1 MLPSDRRA
9 ADAPTIIRS
18 DGTAPHPPFTPSY
31 IPGQKIGPFELIE
44 PVGTGGMA
52 TVWKAF
58 DREMSR
64 DVALKILPADLARD
78 PDHVARFKLEA
89 QSAAALDHPCIAKAF
104 QCGEW
109 DGVHAIA
116 FEYVPGET
124 LRQRL
129 EASGP
134 IPPTDAVKYL
144 RDLAAGLGHA
154 AGRGVVHRD
163 VKPAN
168 IVITPCGS
176 AKLIDMGLARRQ
188 DAIAANGGLT
198 TSGVTL
204 GTFDYLSPEQ
214 ALDPRRA
221 DVRSDLYSLGCTF
234 YHVLTG
240 RPPVPDGTA
249 ARKLHFHQ
257 HELPPDP
264 RALNPAIPD
273 DLAAVLSRLMMKQPE
288 DRYQSPAELTHD
300 LELIAAG
307 LADPSQGSSSRIVTV
322 PARPSGQW
330 LVAAVAIAAC
340 LVIAVSM
347 LSGGSTNRDQTFNPP
362 VIPKAPGPV
371 PDGPVIPA
379 ATSVVTADGFHLAS
393 NAEELATLL
402 RAGTAAIRLEPGR
415 EYDLTLADPIVFTG
429 EKLELE
435 TATDRPPAVLILPA
449 TAADA
454 LHSGTPTFRSSLS
467 VELRRL
473 VVRTVPTP
481 FEEGPVIEPCGLL
494 FDRTAKV
501 ILTACRFE
509 TNELLRTGKSASVAI
524 LADPSTEL
532 LVRNCTFPIG
542 SIAVRLTGDV
552 KASISETAFGPHESA
567 FDLNAGRG
575 TLLLRHCSFLFR
587 PDGGAVFDLLDDPS
601 YAITLSHNLFAAAGP
616 LASPMMMMG
625 QRDTPVLVRTASAR
639 SSSRITTQ
647 SGEPNAY
654 YRIEAAAF
662 AETVLPF
669 DRRSEIGI
677 DDPSATALTV
687 VPWSE
692 TDPLVSLSDSTDP
705 WRAFR
710 ARLDLPTLRIPKD
723 VIVGVRHRTPDG
735 MQRIYPGDWPPP
747 RPADLTAGSI
757 KLWWPAAP
765 SSEPL
770 PRNAA
775 RRLDELLAVARPG
788 DTIEIRHTG
797 KLPIRP
803 VRLNT
808 PNLNLTIRAAEGF
821 RPILVPDPSSR
832 LPDASLFELVEGELT
847 FDGLDFQLSG
857 RRDAADPRLLA
868 CVRLA
873 GGAAC
878 SFRRCIVTLDEMDDK
893 AAAVVL
899 AGPESEMMR
908 MSGGAAPP
916 RVKWE
921 DCLIRGTGRGLWV
934 QAARPFAL
942 ELTNTVIAMDG
953 AYLMIDAPTRDLAG
967 TARGKLSLTR
977 LTAALAGPFIE
988 MRAGR
993 GTNGKPSLLPLDVET
1008 SRCLF
1013 AAVGTPRPLV
1023 VIDGGDPAE
1032 SPDQYLVWQSDPP
1045 ARYLNWERSGT
1056 MLEVRPADPS
1066 GGMTMLQLDLDDW
1079 LRRVTKEPSRSLS
1092 RNRPSRFPTSPR
1104 ALADITA
1111 ADVAV
1116 GRRGEPFA
1124 PTDSAGADPNA
1135 VPKPVE

>member
-1 MLPSDRRA
+1 M
-9 ADAPTIIRS
+9 
-18 DGTAPHPPFTPSY
+18 
-31 IPGQKIGPFELIE
+31 IE
-44 PVGTGGMA
+44 SVGTGGMA

-58 DREMSR
+58 DREMNR

-89 QSAAALDHPCIAKAF
+89 QAAAALDHPCIAKAF

-116 FEYVPGET
+116 FEFVPGET

-129 EASGP
+129 EAGGP
-134 IPPTDAVKYL
+134 IPPADAVKYL
-144 RDLAAGLGHA
+144 SDLAAGLGHA

-188 DAIAANGGLT
+188 DAIAANGGVT

-240 RPPVPDGTA
+240 RPPVPEGTA

-257 HELPPDP
+257 HEKPADP
-264 RALNPAIPD
+264 RSLNPAIPD
-273 DLAAVLSRLMMKQPE
+273 DLAAVLSRLMMKRPE
-288 DRYQSPAELTHD
+288 DRYQTPAELLHD
-300 LELIAAG
+300 LELIATG
-307 LADPSQGSSSRIVTV
+307 LADPSLVSRSRITTESVW
-322 PARPSGQW
+322 PSGQW
-330 LVAAVAIAAC
+330 LVAALAIAVS
-340 LVIAVSM
+340 LVIAFRM
-347 LSGGSTNRDQTFNPP
+347 LSGGSTNREQAFVAPP
-362 VIPKAPGPV
+362 LPKPPGSIAEAPVV
-371 PDGPVIPA
+371 PA
-379 ATSVVTADGFHLAS
+379 STSVVTVDGFHVAA
-393 NAEELATLL
+393 NADELGSLL
-402 RAGTAAIRLEPGR
+402 RKGIAAIRLEPGR
-415 EYDLTLADPIVFTG
+415 EYDLALADPIVFTG
-429 EKLELE
+429 GTLILE
-435 TATDRPPAVLILPA
+435 TVADRPPAVLILPA

-454 LHSGTPTFRSSLS
+454 VPNGTLIFRGSAS

-473 VVRTVPTP
+473 VVRTVPSP
-481 FEEGPVIEPCGLL
+481 FELGPVIDPSGLS
-494 FDRTAKV
+494 FDRVGKV
-501 ILTACRFE
+501 DLVGCRFE
-509 TNELLRTGKSASVAI
+509 TNELLRTGKAASVAVS
-524 LADPSTEL
+524 ADTGTSLT
-532 LVRNCTFPIG
+532 VRHCTFPIG
-542 SIAVRLTGDV
+542 SVALRLSGDV
-552 KASISETAFGPHESA
+552 NAAVSESAFGPHESA

-575 TLLLRHCSFLFR
+575 TLSLRHCSFLFR
-587 PDGGAVFDLLDDPS
+587 PDGGAVFDLQDDPA
-601 YAITLSHNLFAAAGP
+601 YAITLAHNLFAASGP

-625 QRDTPVLVRTASAR
+625 QRDTPVLIRTPGTKTATRVTAV
-639 SSSRITTQ
+639 

-654 YRIEAAAF
+654 YRIEAAAYT
-662 AETVLPF
+662 ETVLPF

-677 DDPSATALTV
+677 DDMNATLLTV

-692 TDPLVSLSDSTDP
+692 TDPLTLLLDTTDT

-710 ARLDLPTLRIPKD
+710 ARLDLPSLRIPKD
-723 VIVGVRHRTPDG
+723 VIVGARLRTPDG
-735 MQRIYPGDWPPP
+735 QQRIYPGDWPPP
-747 RPADLTAGSI
+747 RPADLTAGSV
-757 KLWWPAAP
+757 KVWWPAAP
-765 SSEPL
+765 ASESL

-788 DTIEIRHTG
+788 DTIEIRHSG
-797 KLPIRP
+797 RLPIRP

-808 PNLNLTIRAAEGF
+808 PNLNLTFRAAEGF
-821 RPILVPDPSSR
+821 RPVLVPDPSSR
-832 LPDASLFELVEGELT
+832 LPDTSLFELVEGELA
-847 FDGLDFQLSG
+847 FEGLDFQLAG
-857 RRDAADPRLLA
+857 RRDAPDSRLLA

-873 GGAAC
+873 GGAGC
-878 SFRRCIVTLDEMDDK
+878 SFRRCVVTFDEGDDK

-899 AGPESEMMR
+899 AGPDSEMMR
-908 MSGGAAPP
+908 MGGGAAPP
-916 RVKWE
+916 RMKFE
-921 DCLIRGTGRGLWV
+921 DCLVRGTGRGVWV
-934 QAARPFAL
+934 QAARPFSL
-942 ELTNTVIAMDG
+942 ELTNSVVATEGTFLVLDP
-953 AYLMIDAPTRDLAG
+953 PTRDLPG

-993 GTNGKPSLLPLDVET
+993 GTNGKPNLLPLEVDT
-1008 SRCLF
+1008 SRCVF

-1023 VIDGGDPAE
+1023 VIEGGDPAE
-1032 SPDQYLVWQSDPP
+1032 PDQYLQWQADPP
-1045 ARYLNWERSGT
+1045 ARYLNWDRSGT
-1056 MLEVRPADPS
+1056 MLEIRPSDS
-1066 GGMTMLQLDLDDW
+1066 IGGATALQLDVDEW
-1079 LRRVTKEPSRSLS
+1079 LRRITKEPSRSLS
-1092 RNRPSRFPTSPR
+1092 RNRAPRFPTTPR
-1104 ALADITA
+1104 ALADVTA

-1124 PTDSAGADPNA
+1124 PADSTGVDPNA

>member
-124 LRQRL
+124 LRQRV

-134 IPPTDAVKYL
+134 IPPADAVKYL

-188 DAIAANGGLT
+188 DAIAANGGVT

-273 DLAAVLSRLMMKQPE
+273 DLAAVLSRLMMKRPE
-288 DRYQSPAELTHD
+288 DRYQTPAELTQD
-300 LELIAAG
+300 LELVAAG
-307 LADPSQGSSSRIVTV
+307 LADPSRSSTASIPV
-322 PARPSGQW
+322 RPPGQW
-330 LVAAVAIAAC
+330 ITAAVVLAAC
-340 LVIAVSM
+340 LVIGVTM
-347 LSGGSTNRDQTFNPP
+347 FSGGPANRDPAYTLPAAPKPSGPIAEAP
-362 VIPKAPGPV
+362 VV
-371 PDGPVIPA
+371 PA
-379 ATSVVTADGFHLAS
+379 ATSVVTADGFHLAA
-393 NAEELATLL
+393 NAEELVSLL
-402 RAGTAAIRLEPGR
+402 RSGTAAIRLEPGR
-415 EYDLTLADPIVFTG
+415 EYDLTLADPIVFVGDT
-429 EKLELE
+429 LILE
-435 TATDRPPAVLILPA
+435 TAADRPQAVLILPA
-449 TAADA
+449 TAANA
-454 LHSGTPTFRSSLS
+454 IPNGTLAIRGSTS

-473 VVRTVPTP
+473 VVRTVPSP
-481 FEEGPVIEPCGLL
+481 FEQGPIIEPCGLS
-494 FDRTAKV
+494 FDRVGKV
-501 ILTACRFE
+501 DLVGCRFE
-509 TNELLRTGKSASVAI
+509 TNELLRTGKAASVSVA
-524 LADPSTEL
+524 AESGSTL
-532 LVRNCTFPIG
+532 TVRHCTFPLG
-542 SIAVRLTGDV
+542 SVALRLSGDV
-552 KASISETAFGPHESA
+552 TATVSESAFGPHESA

-575 TLLLRHCSFLFR
+575 SLTLRHCSFLFR
-587 PDGGAVFDLLDDPS
+587 PDGGAVFDLQDDPS
-601 YAITLSHNLFAAAGP
+601 YAISLAHNLFAASGP

-625 QRDTPVLVRTASAR
+625 LRDTPVLVRTAGPKSATR
-639 SSSRITTQ
+639 VTAVP
-647 SGEPNAY
+647 GEPNVY
-654 YRIEAAAF
+654 YRLEAAAF

-669 DRRSEIGI
+669 DRRSDIGI
-677 DDPSATALTV
+677 DDANAAVLSV

-692 TDPLVSLSDSTDP
+692 TDPLTLLLDSADS

-710 ARLDLPTLRIPKD
+710 ARLDLPSLRIPRD
-723 VIVGVRHRTPDG
+723 VIVGARHRTPDG
-735 MQRIYPGDWPPP
+735 LQRIYPGDWPPP

-757 KLWWPAAP
+757 KLWWPSAP
-765 SSEPL
+765 ASEPL

-775 RRLDELLAVARPG
+775 RRLDELLAVVRPG

-808 PNLNLTIRAAEGF
+808 PNFNLTLRAAEGF

-832 LPDASLFELVEGELT
+832 LPDASLFELVEGELA
-847 FDGLDFQLSG
+847 FDGLDFQLTG
-857 RRDAADPRLLA
+857 RRDAADSRLLA

-873 GGAAC
+873 GGAGC
-878 SFRRCIVTLDEMDDK
+878 GFRRCVVTLDEGDDK
-893 AAAVVL
+893 SAVVVL

-908 MSGGAAPP
+908 MAGGAAPP
-916 RVKWE
+916 RMKFE
-921 DCLIRGTGRGLWV
+921 DCLIRGTGRGIWV
-934 QAARPFAL
+934 QAARPFSL
-942 ELTNTVIAMDG
+942 ELTNSVVATEGSFLV
-953 AYLMIDAPTRDLAG
+953 LDAPTRDLPGA
-967 TARGKLSLTR
+967 ARGKLSLTR
-977 LTAALAGPFIE
+977 LTAALAGPFLDI
-988 MRAGR
+988 RAGR
-993 GTNGKPSLLPLDVET
+993 GTNGRPNVMPLDVDA

-1023 VIDGGDPAE
+1023 IVDGGDPAE
-1032 SPDQYLVWQSDPP
+1032 PDQYVTWQADPP
-1045 ARYLNWERSGT
+1045 SRYLNWDRSGT
-1056 MLEVRPADPS
+1056 MFEVRPADAI
-1066 GGMTMLQLDLDDW
+1066 GGAAILQLDVDEW
-1079 LRRVTKEPSRSLS
+1079 LRRITKEPGRSLS
-1092 RNRPSRFPTSPR
+1092 RTRPPRFPTSPR

-1124 PTDSAGADPNA
+1124 PADSSGVDPNA

>member
-18 DGTAPHPPFTPSY
+18 DGTAPHPPFASSY

-58 DREMSR
+58 DREMNR
-64 DVALKILPADLARD
+64 DVALKILPSDLARD

-89 QSAAALDHPCIAKAF
+89 QAAAALDHPGIAKAF

-124 LRQRL
+124 LRQRF
-129 EASGP
+129 ETTGP
-134 IPPTDAVKYL
+134 IVPKDAVKYL
-144 RDLAAGLGHA
+144 LDLAAGLGHA
-154 AGRGVVHRD
+154 ASRGVVHRD

-188 DAIAANGGLT
+188 DAIAANGGVT

-240 RPPVPDGTA
+240 QPPVPEGTA

-257 HELPPDP
+257 HERPADP
-264 RALNPAIPD
+264 RAINPAIPD
-273 DLAAVLSRLMMKQPE
+273 DLAAILSRLMMKRPE
-288 DRYQSPAELTHD
+288 DRYQTPAELTQD
-300 LELIAAG
+300 LDLLAAG
-307 LADPSQGSSSRIVTV
+307 LADPSHVSRLQIATV

-330 LVAAVAIAAC
+330 IVAAVVIAAC

-347 LSGGSTNRDQTFNPP
+347 LSGGTTNRDQTANLPVPP
-362 VIPKAPGPV
+362 KPPGPFPDAPIV
-371 PDGPVIPA
+371 PTT
-379 ATSVVTADGFHLAS
+379 TSVVAADGFHLAA
-393 NAEELATLL
+393 NAEELANLL
-402 RAGTAAIRLEPGR
+402 RNGTAAIRLESGR
-415 EYDLTLADPIVFTG
+415 EYDLTLADPITFTG
-429 EKLELE
+429 EKLVLE
-435 TATDRPPAVLILPA
+435 SAADRPPAVLIFPA
-449 TAADA
+449 TAVDA
-454 LHSGTPTFRSSLS
+454 IPNGTLTFRGSVS

-473 VVRTVPTP
+473 VVRTVPSP
-481 FEEGPVIEPCGLL
+481 FEAGPVIDPCGLS
-494 FDRTAKV
+494 FDRVAR
-501 ILTACRFE
+501 IELTGCRFE
-509 TNELLRTGKSASVAI
+509 MSELLRTGKAASVAVS
-524 LADPSTEL
+524 AETGAS
-532 LVRNCTFPIG
+532 LVVRHCTFPLG
-542 SIAVRLTGDV
+542 SVALRLSGDV
-552 KASISETAFGPHESA
+552 NASVSESAFGPHESA

-575 TLLLRHCSFLFR
+575 TFALRHCTFLFR
-587 PDGGAVFDLLDDPS
+587 PDGGAVFDLQDDPTYVIS
-601 YAITLSHNLFAAAGP
+601 IAHNLFAASGP

-625 QRDTPVLVRTASAR
+625 QRDTPVLLRTANAK
-639 SSSRITTQ
+639 SSSRVTAVP
-647 SGEPNAY
+647 GEPNAY
-654 YRIEAAAF
+654 YRLEAAAF

-677 DDPSATALTV
+677 DDANATVLTV

-692 TDPLVSLSDSTDP
+692 TDPLTLLLDSADP

-710 ARLDLPTLRIPKD
+710 ARLDLPSLRVPKD
-723 VIVGVRHRTPDG
+723 VIVGARLRTPDG
-735 MQRIYPGDWPPP
+735 LQRIYPGDWPPP
-747 RPADLTAGSI
+747 RPADLTAGSV
-757 KLWWPAAP
+757 KVWWPAAP
-765 SSEPL
+765 ASEPL

-775 RRLDELLAVARPG
+775 RRLDELLAVARSG
-788 DTIEIRHTG
+788 DTIEIRHSG

-808 PNLNLTIRAAEGF
+808 PNLNLTIRASEAF
-821 RPILVPDPSSR
+821 RPVLVPDPSSR

-847 FDGLDFQLSG
+847 FEGLDFQLTG
-857 RRDAADPRLLA
+857 RRDAADSRLLA

-873 GGAAC
+873 GGAGC
-878 SFRRCIVTLDEMDDK
+878 SFRRCVVTLDEADDK
-893 AAAVVL
+893 AATVVL
-899 AGPESEMMR
+899 AGPEAEMMR
-908 MSGGAAPP
+908 MAAGTAPP
-916 RVKWE
+916 RVKYE
-921 DCLIRGTGRGLWV
+921 DCLIRGTGRGMWV
-934 QAARPFAL
+934 QAARPFHL
-942 ELTNTVIAMDG
+942 ELTNSVIATEG
-953 AYLMIDAPTRDLAG
+953 SFLVLDAPTRDLPNA
-967 TARGKLSLTR
+967 ARGKLALTR
-977 LTAALAGPFIE
+977 LTAALAGPLID

-993 GTNGKPSLLPLDVET
+993 GTNGKPSWMPLEVDT

-1023 VIDGGDPAE
+1023 LIDGGDPAE
-1032 SPDQYLVWQSDPP
+1032 PDQYLMWQADPP
-1045 ARYLNWERSGT
+1045 SRYLNWDRSGT
-1056 MLEVRPADPS
+1056 MFEVRPADSIS
-1066 GGMTMLQLDLDDW
+1066 GAATLQLDVDEW
-1079 LRRVTKEPSRSLS
+1079 LRRITKEPSRSLS

-1104 ALADITA
+1104 ALADVTA
-1111 ADVAV
+1111 TDVAM
-1116 GRRGEPFA
+1116 GRRGEPFSPA
-1124 PTDSAGADPNA
+1124 DSAGVDPNT